1 MHDFSTN
8 FTYTEEITLDTDSR
22 GVLYSLDLITG
33 KATLVKAPEWIMNSD
48 VYTPETDG
56 LFIVPTTLWYDGL
69 MYVVVYVEET
79 AFEQTQN
86 AENIFIP
93 ILTKES

>member
-1 MHDFSTN
+1 M
-8 FTYTEEITLDTDSR
+8 
-22 GVLYSLDLITG
+22 
-33 KATLVKAPEWIMNSD
+33 PSD
-48 VYTPETDG
+48 VYNPETDG
-56 LFIVPTTLWYDGL
+56 LFLVPTTLWYDGI
-69 MYVVVYVEET
+69 MYVVVFIEDN